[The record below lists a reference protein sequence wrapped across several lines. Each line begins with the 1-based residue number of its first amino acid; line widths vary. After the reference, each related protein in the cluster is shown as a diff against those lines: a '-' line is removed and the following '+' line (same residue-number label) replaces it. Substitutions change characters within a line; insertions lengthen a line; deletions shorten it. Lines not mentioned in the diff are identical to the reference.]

1 MKKRILASL
10 MALCLIV
17 GLLPT
22 AALAVDPGTEQ
33 TAPADPGTEQ
43 ESAGDPAGIGQE
55 QIPPAPEDAVTQPEG
70 DGNGAADAE
79 EPREETPPISEA
91 APAAAADGYT
101 NWANK
106 DSLPTS
112 GTYRLTS
119 DVTIKPTF
127 SKYATVTKSL
137 VLDLAGHTV
146 TVNDEEGGEYAYFVN
161 SSNAS
166 LVIEDSVGGG
176 KITNAGTNDRMLTL
190 IQVNS
195 GSFELK
201 GGTLENTSSMGYAL
215 YVNSSS
221 TATLSGGTVVNTG
234 SGGHA
239 VFVNSSAQLTMTGG
253 EIKNT
258 ENGGHAAYI
267 NTTAGFTMTG
277 GKVTQEST
285 YNSSAAIYSNSKETP
300 ISISGGEVV
309 SKSMGVYAAFT
320 PVTVTGGTFQTES
333 YAFQTRYATIKPAE
347 GNTIRVTSEKAIFS
361 EFKESTNQIEGGEFK
376 APVLIGP
383 YTYDVVLNLTV
394 SGGTFDIEKVVDSA
408 GDNSKI
414 TISGGT
420 FTTDVNEYLEEGL
433 TQGQDG
439 TVGKLD
445 DVFAAEIW
453 RAGQKFGHYP
463 TLEAALK
470 NVQDNDTVKLAAD
483 KEIALSKPV
492 EISGK
497 VLILDLNGSALKA
510 GKGFQGNQIIS
521 VKAAGN
527 LTIMDTSDGK
537 TGMIAGASRA
547 IVVSGTGSKV
557 TIQGGTASGT
567 QYAVLVTSG
576 ASLEVSDGIVTV
588 AEPDKSK
595 EPAIHVQLKSSL
607 EISGG
612 TIVGGQAENGGAVN
626 ALSSKVELSGN
637 AKLTGYSGIA
647 LFNVDSKNQLSNAK
661 DAVSSTLTMTG
672 GTVEAKAFAL
682 SGNCLQSA
690 GSVAKIS
697 GGSLKAEDGTA
708 IYWPMEGTLT
718 IGGDAVITGG
728 TGIEAKMGTITIQD
742 NAKVIGTAEY
752 KDGDPTNGGSSPEG
766 SALLL
771 SAQMY
776 GTSGQYKDNNQLQ
789 VNITGGAL
797 TSNQGNA
804 VTVYN
809 TEKIDDQTA
818 TVTVSGGAFE
828 AKKAAIIS
836 VTKGGNTVTTT
847 ENTQT
852 TSKSHT
858 TLTVSGSVAPAS
870 IDAQGRTAYY
880 TNVTEAIQSV
890 SQDSEAE
897 TQITV
902 FGNATISTDVELNDK
917 ITLVVTPGTQ
927 LNADVTSGERG
938 MVVVTEKDANG
949 NTVYKLAA
957 TPANPEE
964 TFVASITAN
973 GQTTAYFQTLADAV
987 KTVQDGQTITLL
999 KDSTTEETITVS
1011 RALTFTLDPK
1021 NFTMKDTIAAGSG
1034 FVLTRSGNT
1043 YTVSVY
1049 VPPVDPP
1056 QPDDRP
1062 SGGSSDH
1069 ERTYAIVTE
1078 DDGNGSVTVSA
1089 DEASAGTRIT
1099 VTVKPDAG
1107 YELDELTVTDAKDKE
1122 LTVTKRSETTYTF
1135 HMADS
1140 KVTVE
1145 ASFSKDGTVQKP
1157 DSRFDDVAKSAWY
1170 YKAVEYVA
1178 ENGIMSGVSARE
1190 FAPNA
1195 GFSRAMLAQ
1204 TLYAMSGKPAVK
1216 AEGTFADVV
1225 ANAWYA
1231 DAVNWAAE
1239 KGYVSGVGDGKFA
1252 PDASVTREQM
1262 ALILY
1267 RYAGSPDASGMA
1279 QKEFADSS
1287 SVSAYAADAIR
1298 WTVHEGLI
1306 SGMENN
1312 TLAPQGTATR
1322 AQVTT
1327 ILMRFVESLT
1337 K

>member
-119 DVTIKPTF
+119 DVTIKSTF

-1298 WTVHEGLI
+1298 WAVHEGLI

-1322 AQVTT
+1322 AQVAT